1 MRSAVD
7 ERIMLD
13 WTLRYGL

>member
-7 ERIMLD
+7 ERMILD

>member
-7 ERIMLD
+7 ERIILD